1 MPFRCCVPGCNGNCS
16 AAEKVHVFSFP
27 SEEVL
32 RKKWASAINR
42 DNFIATKNSWVCERH
57 FAHGSILWISS
68 YYDKSTGKTLTI
80 PLLRPRLKA
89 DAVPTLLPNC
99 PQYLSKNVTYR
110 KSRDEKLLDNERNN
124 LLKALA
130 ESIDDFAVQKEKTM
144 FESYTQFLIML
155 KSWQCPDGWTK
166 LLYLK

>member
-1 MPFRCCVPGCNGNCS
+1 MPGCNGNCS

-42 DNFIATKNSWVCERH
+42 DNFIATKNSRVCERH
-57 FAHGSILWISS
+57 FAHESILWISS
-68 YYDKSTGKTLTI
+68 YYDKSTRKTLTI

-89 DAVPTLLPNC
+89 DAVPTLLANC